1 VEVFTQLCSLRY
13 ISRPHSPQWPQ
24 WCTMRIKVRHTV
36 YLDPDLSKKLLA
48 QTKRTGAL
56 PTEMCGVRCESI

>member
-1 VEVFTQLCSLRY
+1 
-13 ISRPHSPQWPQ
+13 
-24 WCTMRIKVRHTV
+24 MRIKVRHTV